1 MGAKWTSKEQHEFL
15 SLKKSDFMKAQLQL
29 TLKMFWSTV
38 SYEFFEKWPEIN
50 ERFPGVTHE
59 CLTANQ
65 QQALG
70 KFVEARKGQIR
81 SWFYHTQREESKAR
95 ATDFSKCIT
104 KIMGSTTKGTRGPSA
119 VEMFMQTEEFV
130 KVREA
135 SEEASE
141 SSISSE
147 IASTSKPKKTGPG
160 IAAMKKLA
168 KAELSSQSD
177 KFKLDM
183 INHAKEECK
192 RRADVAQAELEAL
205 RNPDIAQRVKAIEGL
220 GGMFGQLLETVFEA
234 TGWHASVYV
243 GGPDPRVKGD
253 IRVYSFH
260 HGQAL
265 TGSTFRESLPNHH
278 ERVVKPFTMFL
289 QALFPGSNASQ
300 EGTPLPSLPT
310 ASSATTTPGTPLPSL
325 STTSS
330 ATTTPAPTAV
340 DTPATTAPSTL
351 TITPPSMTVP
361 LPTIPSPTYAPYTQV
376 GSTLLPDLLPQTPSA
391 SAKTQYQVD
400 VNAFP
405 ESELNEFGLPPLPA
419 DPETTEGD
427 DNLLSPISAWNC
439 ELALHQ
445 GAYTSPPRLR
455 HTLFNT
461 SITANSDVLPSPV
474 VPLQAPVLGLPQQ
487 TTAALPPSNDTIP
500 IVSSSITMPHQR
512 LTAANNVAPQPG
524 SAFQSVPAP
533 VFNTCTTAVVSAN
546 TVTESSAV
554 NSVLGTLDA
563 DSGGPLNKR
572 MRLDLNENDMGT
584 TVNNPPHSLHTCS
597 IPTSH
602 HFQPNQCLSFSEEA
616 ERIPRETV
624 TWACTC

>member
-15 SLKKSDFMKAQLQL
+15 SSKKSDFMKAQLQL

-50 ERFPGVTHE
+50 ERFPGVTHK
-59 CLTANQ
+59 CLAADQ

-81 SWFYHTQREESKAR
+81 SWFYRTQREESKAR

-104 KIMGSTTKGTRGPSA
+104 KIMGSTTKGTRRPSA
-119 VEMFMQTEEFV
+119 VEMFMRMEEFV

-135 SEEASE
+135 SEEALE

-177 KFKLDM
+177 EFKSDM
-183 INHAKEECK
+183 INRAKEECK

-205 RNPDIAQRVKAIEGL
+205 RNPDIAQCVKAIEGL

-243 GGPDPRVKGD
+243 GGPDPQVKGD
-253 IRVYSFH
+253 ICVYSFH

-300 EGTPLPSLPT
+300 EGTPLPSLST

-330 ATTTPAPTAV
+330 VTTTPAPTAV

-361 LPTIPSPTYAPYTQV
+361 LPTIPSPTYAPYAQV

-405 ESELNEFGLPPLPA
+405 ESELDEFGLPPLPA

-427 DNLLSPISAWNC
+427 NNLLSPISAWNR
-439 ELALHQ
+439 ELALRQ

-461 SITANSDVLPSPV
+461 SITAN
-474 VPLQAPVLGLPQQ
+474 
-487 TTAALPPSNDTIP
+487 I
-500 IVSSSITMPHQR
+500 SSSITVPHQR

-524 SAFQSVPAP
+524 SAFQPAPAP
-533 VFNTCTTAVVSAN
+533 VINTCTTAVVSAD
-546 TVTESSAV
+546 TVTESSPV
-554 NSVLGTLDA
+554 NSILGALDA

-584 TVNNPPHSLHTCS
+584 TVSTIRRTARTRVPSQRHT
-597 IPTSH
+597 IA
-602 HFQPNQCLSFSEEA
+602 NQIGASPSA
-616 ERIPRETV
+616 RRQSRYRGKQ
-624 TWACTC
+624 